1 MRLTHRL
8 LIFEISVSELY
19 REPVET
25 CRLLFLGASARV
37 FVRIMHEKPET
48 AGAKMS
54 ALCSIHDNRILHL
67 NSIVCVHY
75 VAVSG
80 EAVSSNNCRKLSVAK

>member
-1 MRLTHRL
+1 M
-8 LIFEISVSELY
+8 IFGEMMDVNCYCSRVPP
-19 REPVET
+19 R
-25 CRLLFLGASARV
+25 GV
-37 FVRIMHEKPET
+37 FVRTLHENPET

-67 NSIVCVHY
+67 NSIVCVHH

-80 EAVSSNNCRKLSVAK
+80 EAVNSNENSCATPSSASGKPQQLPR